1 MPDNGQRSTD
11 LDTLSFADD
20 LLGNAGGDI
29 GRLPFSRLRD
39 SVADYDDVAV
49 LRATAETA
57 RGEGALWSTKDGF
70 RFLEADPGATDHDL
84 VTTGGGAVKLYVA
97 DDVTDATA
105 VGAQQSEAPGSRPAA
120 APALVASMQRR
131 RKYGVSN
138 RDLLGRRYNPV
149 NDASVALN
157 GFLGELA
164 ADGITLNDPDN
175 LVATL
180 ETGLIV
186 PARMKMTLGPNS
198 RFRRAFEGSQAHTLV
213 TDQSDDVSL
222 NVTVTT
228 GSGVNIGW
236 TDATQTLAHGD
247 EVVLLGWEPEYG
259 LNGRRTTVIKSGT
272 SYTVPVVQPSEM
284 SAGATGR
291 VVRIAMHDGIEISGG
306 VLDCATTDDDGPGVS
321 IYGDGTRIVGLR
333 ADRIEGGFLK
343 VLGDDIQLDLL
354 RCLVAESKGQG
365 AFGIRW
371 LGGRRFKCSNADVF
385 CGDDVY
391 QYVPSTAPADP
402 AFDYPCEE
410 GLFVNCTGRS
420 YSARLMVAGQGGA
433 QSGGA
438 ELQMYGH
445 MRNLGW
451 IGVKGFSGNRGMNLK
466 ANRSKAPMDRIYV
479 RDCVI
484 DGTYDDGSNADLIN
498 IVADVTN
505 GGNIAP
511 GLQLGGF
518 GSVLLDNVVTKN
530 NPLGRGIDIQDNTGT
545 TGARF
550 VIRDC
555 EVEGSAYPF
564 FAESIDT
571 LIIDGLKVRGK
582 GGAVTNGIQLGSNG
596 RSIRHVEVRRVEVEG
611 LTTNANGIRFSSV
624 GEVAEVQSI
633 RAMKEAGSTATS
645 AIEVA
650 AGVVN
655 VGNVGGDVDDEIT
668 GSGRVVW
675 APTTRNVDKLL
686 QQFSGN
692 QTVNPNHTGRT
703 HWWIAGSPVLTVP
716 DDATDA
722 TIPLGFEAV
731 YFNRGGGTVTITPG
745 GAATVEGRTSLTSD
759 TGCKLKKIAADTWL
773 SLVA

>member
-1 MPDNGQRSTD
+1 MADGNRVPDVGAISSATHFLGVDGVGTTGIFARAALATQ
-11 LDTLSFADD
+11 LSDD
-20 LLGNAGGDI
+20 LYINAD
-29 GRLPFSRLRD
+29 SRSANL
-39 SVADYDDVAV
+39 VG
-49 LRATAETA
+49 ATDA
-57 RGEGALWSTKDGF
+57 
-70 RFLEADPGATDHDL
+70 ADPGGRET
-84 VTTGGGAVKLYVA
+84 Y
-97 DDVTDATA
+97 
-105 VGAQQSEAPGSRPAA
+105 
-120 APALVASMQRR
+120 APALVASLQARR
-131 RKYGVSN
+131 LYGVSN
-138 RDLLGRRYNPV
+138 RDLLGRNYNPV

-164 ADGITLNDPDN
+164 ADGIALNDPDN

-186 PARMKMTLGPNS
+186 PAYMKMVLGPNS

-213 TDQSDDVSL
+213 TDQTNDVSL
-222 NVTVTT
+222 NVTATT

-236 TDATQTLAHGD
+236 TDATETLANGD

-291 VVRIAMHDGIEISGG
+291 VVRIAMHDGIEIYGG
-306 VLDCATTDDDGPGVS
+306 VLDCASTDDDGPGVS
-321 IYGDGTRIVGLR
+321 IYGDGLKIVGLR
-333 ADRIEGGFLK
+333 GDQLEGGFVK

-354 RCLVAESKGQG
+354 RCVVNLSKGAG
-365 AFGIRW
+365 SFGIRW
-371 LGGRRFKCSNADVF
+371 LGGKNFKCSNADVY
-385 CGDDVY
+385 CGDDVF

-402 AFDYPCEE
+402 AFDYPCEN
-410 GLFVNCTGRS
+410 GLFNNCTGRS
-420 YSARLMVAGQGGA
+420 YTARLMVAGQGGA
-433 QSGGA
+433 QSGGS
-438 ELQMYGH
+438 ELQMFGH
-445 MRNLGW
+445 MKNLGW
-451 IGVKGFSGNRGMNLK
+451 TGVRGYSGNRGMNLK
-466 ANRSKAPMDRIYV
+466 ANRSKAKMEGIFV

-484 DGTYDDGSNADLIN
+484 DGTYDEQSNADLVN
-498 IVADVTN
+498 IVADNTN
-505 GGNIAP
+505 GGVISPANDV
-511 GLQLGGF
+511 GGF
-518 GSVLLDNVVTKN
+518 GEVLIDNLVTVN
-530 NPLGRGIDIQDNTGT
+530 NPLPRGIDIQDNTGT

-550 VIRDC
+550 VIRDTI
-555 EVEGSAYPF
+555 VEGTTYPF

-571 LIIDGLKVRGK
+571 LIIESIKVIGK
-582 GGAVTNGIQLGSNG
+582 GGAVTNGMQIGSNG
-596 RSIRHVEVRRVEVEG
+596 NSIRHFEARRVEVEG
-611 LTTNANGIRFSSV
+611 LSTDANGMRFSSV

-633 RAMKEAGSTATS
+633 RAMKEAGATATS

-722 TIPLGFEAV
+722 TIPLGFEAI
-731 YFNRGGGTVTITPG
+731 YYNRGGGTVTITPG
-745 GAATVEGRTSLTSD
+745 GSATVEGRTSLTSD

-773 SLVA
+773 SIVQ